1 MSDPAAGTANPQA
14 TAHRLAL
21 AGHYAIA
28 MAMDAAHTYFMT
40 AVGGG
45 GRSTE
50 VIHTDATAPKAWE
63 TFRLIGQAGDSHF
76 AIQTLNGHFLT
87 AVDGG
92 GRTSGAITTVATEV
106 QAWELFSFRPVSG
119 AGASPHFA
127 IQTPKGT
134 FVTAL
139 GHGGLNSGETLHTD
153 ATAAKD
159 WEMFDFLKIGDPGT
173 NATYRFDGLPTP
185 GVAGGFLGVTDG
197 GRHAERSSLTPK
209 LGPEY
214 TMGITLIRQAD
225 GTYALK
231 TASGYY
237 ITANAGG
244 LVGAG
249 YRTDTPQ
256 VNNWEKFT
264 LVADEGDATTRIKT
278 YSGTYLSIVPGHP
291 PDPPLIID
299 NVADLARA
307 TRWRLWVMAF
317 YA

>member
-1 MSDPAAGTANPQA
+1 MAKDAN
-14 TAHRLAL
+14 HLS
-21 AGHYAIA
+21 
-28 MAMDAAHTYFMT
+28 FMT

-50 VIHTDATAPKAWE
+50 VIHTDATVVKDWE
-63 TFRLIGQAGDSHF
+63 KFRFIGDLGNPVF
-76 AIQTLNGHFLT
+76 AIQTINGHLLT

-92 GRTSGAITTVATEV
+92 GRTSGAITTVTNEV
-106 QAWELFSFRPVSG
+106 QAWELFTFKPVSG
-119 AGASPHFA
+119 SGVSPHFA

-134 FVTAL
+134 FLTAL
-139 GHGGLNSGETLHTD
+139 GHGGMNSGETLHTD
-153 ATAAKD
+153 ATVAKD
-159 WEMFDFLKIGDPGT
+159 WEMFDFLKIGDSGT
-173 NATYRFDGLPTP
+173 NVTYRFEGLPTP
-185 GVAGGFLGVTDG
+185 GAAGGYLSATDG

-214 TMGITLIRQAD
+214 TMAITLVRQAD

-244 LVGAG
+244 LAGAG

-264 LVADEGDATTRIKT
+264 LIADENDCTTRIKT

-299 NVADLARA
+299 NIADVARA

-317 YA
+317 LA